1 MGSRGLPLASYQI
14 SVAFWYNLL
23 HQPQLIERKRIFMA
37 HLEKFKATQVTAICK
52 HDSRQQGDGVE
63 HSNES
68 IENERTHLNYNL
80 ASEQQSLSAT
90 AFLKE
95 RLSECRVLKRAD
107 VNVMCSWAVTLPKD
121 FEGDERKF
129 FKESYDFLCKR
140 YGEENVVSAWV
151 HMDENQPHL
160 HFKFIPVTQGKDGAD
175 KVSAKEVVNR
185 SDLRSFHTDLQKHL
199 ENALQC
205 PCNVLNGA
213 TDNGNKTIQQLK
225 AEALQAKCEALNST
239 LTSSQKKVAYAEQSL
254 EITNKKIEVAAEQ
267 LKKTLDKKS
276 RASEIHRSLFDR
288 ETQSYHI
295 NMLESTRAIGSEAY
309 NEVQKANKTLQQAVE
324 VQARVTAMQQNIVP
338 LHQQAVAERDKAKK
352 LRENEERLIEVK
364 AQELSERK
372 VNEVLG
378 GIPSKERDRMR
389 KFMDGL
395 QFQDGSTALEHFEN
409 QEIELKKSAKRGL
422 GR

>member
-1 MGSRGLPLASYQI
+1 
-14 SVAFWYNLL
+14 
-23 HQPQLIERKRIFMA
+23 MA

-129 FKESYDFLCKR
+129 FQESYDFLCKR
-140 YGEENVVSAWV
+140 YGGENVVSAWV

-239 LTSSQKKVAYAEQSL
+239 LTSSQKKVASAEQSL

-309 NEVQKANKTLQQAVE
+309 NEVLKANKTLQQAVE
-324 VQARVTAMQQNIVP
+324 VQARVTAMQQSIEP
-338 LHQQAVAERDKAKK
+338 LHRQAVAERDKAKK
-352 LRENEERLIEVK
+352 LLENEERLIEAK
-364 AQELSERK
+364 ALELAERK

-395 QFQDGSTALEHFEN
+395 QFQDGSTALERFEN